1 MPSSEQRYDFDVVYR
16 DHVQRVARWAAWL
29 LGPSSDVEDVVQ
41 EVFLTA
47 HRLLPRFRGDA
58 AISTWLFQLTTN
70 AARGQR
76 RRTGRWRKLQRG
88 VQLLQTATL
97 PHGPTPEED
106 LERRRESALAYE
118 ALDAMSEK
126 YRTLLVLFRLEGL
139 SGEEIAALT
148 GIRVATVWVRLH
160 RARAQ
165 FADNVERVRR
175 QRGEAPARPSKHA
188 IGEST

>member
-1 MPSSEQRYDFDVVYR
+1 MPSSEPRYDFDLVYR
-16 DHVQRVARWAAWL
+16 EHVQRVARWAAWL
-29 LGPSSDVEDVVQ
+29 LGPSAEVEDVVQ

-47 HRLLPRFRGDA
+47 HRLLPRFRGEA
-58 AISTWLFQLTTN
+58 AVSTWLFQLTTN
-70 AARGQR
+70 AVRVQR

-88 VQLLQTATL
+88 VQMLQAAAQA
-97 PHGPTPEED
+97 HGPTPEDELVRQRD
-106 LERRRESALAYE
+106 FALAYE

-148 GIRVATVWVRLH
+148 GIRIATVWVRLH

-165 FADNVERVRR
+165 FADKVERARR
-175 QRGEAPARPSKHA
+175 KRGEAPARPSKQA